1 MSINSESGDISFL
14 STLNS
19 DAANRSLTL
28 NALQGKVTFTDTLG
42 YLSPSRSSKGPS
54 VYDLTVNAKDILL
67 KGDIYTLSNQVFNG
81 AVVISDNGSNGL
93 TRIFLSQDP
102 SITFEGTVDDS
113 SAITHTLDLR
123 AVSFDA
129 AQLPRISFRGAVGS
143 IVPLG
148 GLTVTTEMR
157 LDPNPAVPGTPAGTI
172 DVGDNIT
179 TIGGTTFTG
188 GGIDFTPRRPGA
200 PPPVITS
207 KDGVIEFFGP
217 SGSGGANPLEGHT
230 SNGNGITSG
239 SGFTNTGT
247 TAAPFTPFIVY
258 EEALFSLP
266 KTSYN
271 AKVTISEPD
280 KPTPCEVADVD
291 ECGKSAFN

>member
-1 MSINSESGDISFL
+1 
-14 STLNS
+14 
-19 DAANRSLTL
+19 
-28 NALQGKVTFTDTLG
+28 
-42 YLSPSRSSKGPS
+42 
-54 VYDLTVNAKDILL
+54 
-67 KGDIYTLSNQVFNG
+67 
-81 AVVISDNGSNGL
+81 
-93 TRIFLSQDP
+93 
-102 SITFEGTVDDS
+102 
-113 SAITHTLDLR
+113 
-123 AVSFDA
+123 
-129 AQLPRISFRGAVGS
+129 
-143 IVPLG
+143 
-148 GLTVTTEMR
+148 MR

-239 SGFTNTGT
+239 SGFKNTGT
-247 TAAPFTPFIVY
+247 TSAPFTPFIVY